1 MKKKI
6 VLILFAFTP
15 LLFGNIINVLI
26 VRLDWYGFSMFVLSV
41 LFSVF
46 WLYVGYNSSK
56 HSHSIIEATLL
67 GNSIALISYFTL
79 LLSNVFLE
87 HGIFSVIGFQMQMV
101 FLPMIRLSA
110 TLLSFTG
117 NVSVNSVYLLSTLIM
132 IILFASGFK
141 LQRSVKQ

>member
-1 MKKKI
+1 MKKKML
-6 VLILFAFTP
+6 LILFAFAP
-15 LLFGNIINVLI
+15 LLFGNFINVLMT
-26 VRLDWYGFSMFVLSV
+26 RLDWNGFSMFALSV

-46 WLYVGYNSSK
+46 WLYVGYKSAK

-67 GNSIALISYFTL
+67 GNCIALISYFTL
-79 LLSNVFLE
+79 LISYIFLG

-141 LQRSVKQ
+141 LQRSVWQ